1 MLRCRTAPSTIY
13 YSSIA
18 NPIIASS
25 KQGNRIHLTPKEFE
39 LLHYLL
45 LHAGEPIP
53 HKRLLN
59 AIWGPQYGSELEY
72 LRTFIR
78 SLRKKIEDDPSNPRY
93 LLTDA
98 YFGVGSSRVDLQA
111 CKLEYSIVSPK

>member
-1 MLRCRTAPSTIY
+1 M
-13 YSSIA
+13 
-18 NPIIASS
+18 
-25 KQGNRIHLTPKEFE
+25 
-39 LLHYLL
+39 

-59 AIWGPQYGSELEY
+59 AIWGPQYGGELEY
-72 LRTFIR
+72 LRTFMR

-98 YFGVGSSRVDLQA
+98 YYGYRFSDDAG
-111 CKLEYSIVSPK
+111 